1 MNGPPELRQQSR
13 RPYGMSDECMD
24 ALLAYAEKAADAT
37 ETEKDERLKKVLKEE
52 RDQAYLSLLEER
64 LEGEIA
70 SIDRWLDEWLEAHEV
85 LLEQRE
91 ETQDS
96 DCPLAMATSQL
107 PELSIPSPIGKKPH
121 VEPPPRTVAK
131 VERSVYRKG

>member
-1 MNGPPELRQQSR
+1 MNGPPELQGGRTRQQSW
-13 RPYGMSDECMD
+13 RPYGMSDKCMD

-37 ETEKDERLKKVLKEE
+37 ETEKDERLKKVLEEE
-52 RDQAYLSLLEER
+52 REQAYLSLLEER

-91 ETQDS
+91 EEQGS
-96 DCPLAMATSQL
+96 D
-107 PELSIPSPIGKKPH
+107 
-121 VEPPPRTVAK
+121 
-131 VERSVYRKG
+131 